1 MAPSTLVD
9 FTPNGIDMVF
19 AVSQQ
24 NLNQGLSEYM
34 GGLDAPISWAFD
46 VDDAGLLTPPKDAAN
61 PNISF
66 SGTLASPIQPKTGGP
81 VWILDLSKAGTAN
94 QVTFNLTFKDGA
106 TFTNHQTGHHYT
118 QSASNGGA
126 LWVIPFQVTLTKNAI
141 ENTANLPQW
150 LKDQL
155 AILNGQYGHVFDL
168 SQVLLDMQ
176 SLTFTAD
183 PKSVL
188 PAGISLY
195 EWTLILGGTTEIIR
209 DQKEK
214 IFARP
219 PSAGYVVTHN
229 GVAATQSLPTY
240 TPTDADFVII
250 PNAANPGASTLVFAL
265 MVGTEKLPSSP
276 SNAFANVSL
285 INDPEITPGVA
296 LISAVKS
303 TSFMQGDF
311 INAGIDKAIS
321 QYVES
326 IKSDGGVTWRL
337 AANDTKAVPSGLTPG
352 TGENGSKFT
361 VFTMAQK
368 KSSAYNYPFGAGT
381 YTADSTTDSSAAV
394 AYNNQ
399 QSGIGYRAI
408 TVSGTFSMTISHS
421 FTPPGHGGNPP
432 ITSSWTSPRFDW
444 NWTAWYAIQPVNAG
458 DSESGGG
465 VQFVLQENQS
475 VFPTEPVAVG
485 EGSSWGTVKPT
496 EKDFVQR
503 LLAPVVTALPGVFR
517 SNFQSLSGL
526 GSFVFPGG
534 GTFTFQNPAVNN
546 SFALYT
552 TIQYQNPN

>member
-1 MAPSTLVD
+1 MAPSALVD
-9 FTPNGIDMVF
+9 FTPEGIDMVF

-34 GGLDAPISWAFD
+34 GGLDAPVSWAFD
-46 VDDAGLLTPPKDAAN
+46 VDDAGLLTPPKDAAS

-66 SGTLASPIQPKTGGP
+66 SGTVASPIQPKTGGP

-106 TFTNHQTGHHYT
+106 TFTNRQTGHHYT
-118 QSASNGGA
+118 QSANSGGA
-126 LWVIPFQVTLTKNAI
+126 LWVIPFQVNLTKNAI

-195 EWTLILGGTTEIIR
+195 EWTLILDGTTKFLR
-209 DQKEK
+209 DHKEK
-214 IFARP
+214 IFAKP

-229 GVAATQSLPTY
+229 GVAPTQSLPTY

-265 MVGTEKLPSSP
+265 MVGTDKLPNSP

-285 INDPEITPGVA
+285 INDPKITPGVA
-296 LISAVKS
+296 LISAARS

-311 INAGIDKAIS
+311 IKAGIDEAIS
-321 QYVES
+321 QYVQS
-326 IKSDGGVTWRL
+326 IKSDGGVTWTL
-337 AANDTKAVPSGLTPG
+337 AANDTKAVPERLAPG
-352 TGENGSKFT
+352 TGGNGSKFA
-361 VFTMAQK
+361 VFVMAQK
-368 KSSAYNYPFGAGT
+368 KSNAINYPVGAGT
-381 YTADSTTDSSAAV
+381 YDADSTTDSNAAV

-399 QSGIGYRAI
+399 QPGIGYRAI
-408 TVSGTFSMTISHS
+408 TVSGTFSMTISRS
-421 FTPPGHGGNPP
+421 FTPPAHGGPP

-444 NWTAWYAIQPVNAG
+444 NWSAWYAIQPVNAG
-458 DSESGGG
+458 DNESGGG
-465 VQFVLQENQS
+465 VQFVLQGDLS
-475 VFPTEPVAVG
+475 VFPTQPVAVG
-485 EGSSWGTVKPT
+485 EGTSWGSVKPT
-496 EKDFVQR
+496 DKMFVES
-503 LLAPVVTALPGVFR
+503 LLAPVIKALPAAFR
-517 SNFQSLSGL
+517 SKFQSLSAL

-546 SFALYT
+546 AFALYT